1 MIKEL
6 KYLFYILII
15 LLISFFTLKYYFSN
29 EYKKKSYRSI
39 KLIDKKIQNF
49 STKLILLEND
59 TNNVIE
65 YTEKTVNKNEK
76 NFNFW
81 NLIRNN
87 EK

>member
-81 NLIRNN
+81 NLIKNN

>member
-6 KYLFYILII
+6 KYLFYVMII
-15 LLISFFTLKYYFSN
+15 LLISFFSLKYYFSD
-29 EYKKKSYRSI
+29 EYKKKSYRAI
-39 KLIDKKIQNF
+39 KLIDKKILNY
-49 STKLILLEND
+49 STNLVLLKSD

-65 YTEKTVNKNEK
+65 YKEKTINKNKK

-81 NLIRNN
+81 NLIKNN

>member
-6 KYLFYILII
+6 KYLFYVMII
-15 LLISFFTLKYYFSN
+15 LLISFFSLKYYFSD

-39 KLIDKKIQNF
+39 KLIDKKILNY
-49 STKLILLEND
+49 STNLVLLKSD

-65 YTEKTVNKNEK
+65 YKEKTINKNKK

-81 NLIRNN
+81 NLIKNN

>member
-1 MIKEL
+1 MNI
-6 KYLFYILII
+6 
-15 LLISFFTLKYYFSN
+15 
-29 EYKKKSYRSI
+29 KKKSYRSI

-81 NLIRNN
+81 NLIKNN